1 MTLRCYLF
9 AKSMNFT
16 FIIFSYVCWQKEDT
30 QSDTSEGGIK
40 CWQID
45 LTDVT
50 NSVTKRITWRAKQT
64 SKIICHDMNSA
75 ECLFETWG
83 GGKLTYF
90 LITTAESF
98 AKQQEFFFS
107 LRPSL
112 CVSQNSATLSQPS
125 NLLLWPFVIIVD
137 LTEHQ
142 TTAQW
147 SFLSGNFF
155 SCQLSV
161 AS

>member
-1 MTLRCYLF
+1 
-9 AKSMNFT
+9 MNIT

-30 QSDTSEGGIK
+30 QSDVSQGEIK

-90 LITTAESF
+90 LIITAESF
-98 AKQQEFFFS
+98 AKQQEFFLLFLFAS
-107 LRPSL
+107 RRPSL

-142 TTAQW
+142 TTTQW

-155 SCQLSV
+155 LV
-161 AS
+161 NYR

>member
-16 FIIFSYVCWQKEDT
+16 FIIFFLCMLAERRYSVRYKWGWDQMLTNWPNRRYQQCDKT
-30 QSDTSEGGIK
+30 YHMKSK
-40 CWQID
+40 
-45 LTDVT
+45 TDVQNYLPWYELSWMSLWNLRRRQT
-50 NSVTKRITWRAKQT
+50 YLLFNYYCREFCKTTRI
-64 SKIICHDMNSA
+64 
-75 ECLFETWG
+75 
-83 GGKLTYF
+83 
-90 LITTAESF
+90 
-98 AKQQEFFFS
+98 FFS

-155 SCQLSV
+155 LV
-161 AS
+161 NYR

>member
-142 TTAQW
+142 QLHNGPFW
-147 SFLSGNFF
+147 VEIFFLVNYR
-155 SCQLSV
+155 
-161 AS
+161 